1 MGLPTFDDA
10 TEAAGEVADTVSGHG
25 RTLIPWLPDPPECHE
40 CGSMTYADV
49 VWDPQMVEY
58 VDAWVCQQCDA
69 RPQYRDDPQSD
80 GPDPPERGAP
90 ALRERYE

>member
-1 MGLPTFDDA
+1 MELPTFGDA
-10 TEAAGEVADTVSGHG
+10 SDVAEDAADAVRGHG

-40 CGSMTYADV
+40 CGSMMYADV
-49 VWDPQMVEY
+49 VFDPEFAEH

-80 GPDPPERGAP
+80 DPDPPKRGAP
-90 ALRERYE
+90 TLRERYE